1 MKKTIICGLACL
13 SLAAAPSFGVFAESL
28 QGDPSTGYFT
38 GSHDATVG
46 EVDETIYS
54 VDLSWGDMT
63 FDWKYARDLNK
74 YGFEPSRECVSTYYH
89 SGDGFSSLEFEA
101 GAIYSDANC
110 TTVVTEEPADDT
122 LVYDLSTFK
131 NHISVQ
137 DRSTNGKVKVL
148 ASFTPVEKYN
158 WVTGEFMS
166 GGAYTDSESI
176 THLNVPRENYL
187 RIAGDLYY
195 YFDEVYSDGVIPATE
210 NTIVD
215 GEGFHF
221 ARLMLRTK
229 DGTDLS
235 GVDVSADDKIG
246 TIIIAIEPDM
256 E

>member
-1 MKKTIICGLACL
+1 MKNIIICGLACL
-13 SLAAAPSFGVFAESL
+13 GFAVAPTFGAFAESF
-28 QGDPSTGYFT
+28 QGNPNTGYFT

-89 SGDGFSSLEFEA
+89 SGDGFSSLDFEA

-176 THLNVPRENYL
+176 THLNLPRENYL
-187 RIAGDLYY
+187 RVAGDLYY
-195 YFDEVYSDGVIPATE
+195 YYSESYSDGIIPELE
-210 NTIVD
+210 NTNVD
-215 GEGFHF
+215 GLHY
-221 ARLMLRTK
+221 ASLVLRTK

-235 GVDVSADDKIG
+235 GVDVSTDDKIG